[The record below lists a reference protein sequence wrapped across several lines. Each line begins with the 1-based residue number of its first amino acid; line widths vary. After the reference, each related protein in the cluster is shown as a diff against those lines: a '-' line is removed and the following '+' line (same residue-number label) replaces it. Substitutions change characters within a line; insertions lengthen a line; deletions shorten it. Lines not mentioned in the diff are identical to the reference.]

1 MTSRHTVA
9 VMTSRL
15 GDSSE
20 EIQSALFIGNFLTAM
35 FGNCSDFCLP
45 TLKTKILKQNTK
57 LNKVNAKLN
66 KVNAKLNKVN
76 TKLRKVITK
85 LNKVNAKLRK
95 VIIKLDN
102 V

>member
-66 KVNAKLNKVN
+66 KVN